1 MRAAALI
8 ATLLVSLLCPAARE
22 VRACGNS
29 YTHYYLL
36 SAATREL
43 DAAERS
49 LLQGSFGPVVATT
62 NRLVTI
68 TSAGRALRSFPRRFR
83 EDNGVAP
90 NQWEAEVSDETVDS
104 AALPAAAPDA
114 VAPIT
119 ARARLLRGIAIA
131 RRDGQFNSVLTPI
144 RRATPSQRE
153 ARFQMALADVAA
165 AVAANPTDTRA
176 LAYQAEIRARRAPDE
191 RSGALVTLRDLARRD
206 VLSDPWSWA
215 QLARLEDNDAARAA
229 ALARCAAMA
238 GRNAARACV
247 P

>member
-1 MRAAALI
+1 MRTALLT
-8 ATLLVSLLCPAARE
+8 ATLLASLLYPTARDA
-22 VRACGNS
+22 RACGNS

-36 SAATREL
+36 SSATRQL
-43 DAAERS
+43 DAAERA
-49 LLQGSFGPVVATT
+49 LLLGSFGPVVATA
-62 NRLVTI
+62 NRVVTV
-68 TSAGRALRSFPRRFR
+68 TAEGRPLRSFPRSFR
-83 EDNGVAP
+83 EGNNLAP
-90 NQWEAEVSDETVDS
+90 NQWEAEVSDEAVDG

-119 ARARLLRGIAIA
+119 VRARMLRGIAIA
-131 RRDGQFNSVLTPI
+131 RRDGQFNAALTPI
-144 RRATPSQRE
+144 RRASASQRE
-153 ARFQMALADVAA
+153 ARYQMALDDLAA

-176 LAYQAEIRARRAPDE
+176 RAYQAEARARHDPSERA
-191 RSGALVTLRDLARRD
+191 GALTVLRDLARRD

-229 ALARCAAMA
+229 ALARCTAMA